1 MDNEKKQITY
11 TDQKEKKKALCYRP
25 SIELS
30 ERFQMQK
37 TTAAVLFH
45 YVKF

>member
-11 TDQKEKKKALCYRP
+11 TDQKGKKTLCYLP

-45 YVKF
+45 

>member
-1 MDNEKKQITY
+1 MKRNKLLIQT
-11 TDQKEKKKALCYRP
+11 KKKVLCYLQ

-37 TTAAVLFH
+37 TIAAVLFH